1 MVDASVEAEF
11 ALHITAFVG
20 TPGNADRA
28 CTGAFGELANDRADR
43 TRGSRD
49 DDGLAALRPANI
61 AEPDIGG
68 EPAHAEHAERRR
80 QRRLV
85 WLELDETVGW
95 HRAVKLPTI
104 TAQDVI
110 ALAEARIPRPH
121 DPPDNAA
128 FHDRAD
134 LHRSGIGA

>member
-43 TRGSRD
+43 TRSSRD
-49 DDGLAALRPANI
+49 DDGLAALRPADI

-68 EPAHAEHAERRR
+68 EPGHAEHAERGR
-80 QRRLV
+80 QRPLV
-85 WLELDETVGW
+85 WLEFDETVGR
-95 HRAVKLPTI
+95 HRAVKLPSM
-104 TAQDVI
+104 TAPTSTGLAYERA
-110 ALAEARIPRPH
+110 ALIRPRI
-121 DPPDNAA
+121 
-128 FHDRAD
+128 
-134 LHRSGIGA
+134 